1 MNTQMPANYYNRHD
15 PAQHYEQHLFV
26 PGAVQTAEFNELQS
40 HMHDRLR
47 GVADALFRD
56 GDVVRDAR
64 IVVNADT
71 GATTCESGA
80 IYLRGAVR
88 GVAPASLSV
97 PTLGVIAVGIY
108 LRESVVTYLEDPAL
122 RDPAVG
128 TRNYMEP
135 GAARLK
141 VEPVWGWSGDGQAG
155 EFYPVYTVEDGVVR
169 AKEPP
174 PQLDSVT
181 QALARYD
188 RDSAGGSYVVSGLSV
203 AAAADLPGGE
213 QVYTVAEGRA
223 RVAGY
228 GVELTTSRRLV
239 HATAPDLRFID
250 SEPHTST
257 TAGSQRITLDRAPV
271 GEITQVR
278 ITAERTVALT
288 HGGYTGAKD
297 PLPDTSVLSIV
308 SVSQLGTTYIPGSDY
323 KLTAGQVDWSLTGA
337 EPAPG
342 SAYSVTYRYIATVA
356 PSAVDD
362 TGCTVTGAIPDTLV
376 LVSYTQKLPR
386 IDRLCLDQDG
396 AFVWLHGV
404 AADWNPAPPAV
415 PGNLLPLATVRQT
428 WTAERTVVNDGV
440 RTVSMADLAGINQRL
455 DSVMGLIAQQRLES
469 DIHLREAGAK
479 RGLFTDPFRD
489 DSQRDAGIEQ
499 GAAVVGG
506 ELTLPIAASV
516 APMGS
521 DLAQPAT
528 PAFSLVTVLEQ
539 PLRTGEM
546 KVNPYQAFDPLPAV
560 VTLTPAVD
568 RWTDISTSWASPLTE
583 RLTVGSGNASTTS
596 STTQN
601 VLLSSS
607 QRAAETLRPIAV
619 QFNLSGFGPGEAL
632 ASLTFDGLAVTPTA
646 V

>member
-1 MNTQMPANYYNRHD
+1 MNTQMPADYYNRYD
-15 PAQHYEQHLFV
+15 PEKHYEAHLFV

-40 HMHDRLR
+40 RWCDRLR

-128 TRNYMEP
+128 TRNYQEP

-203 AAAADLPGGE
+203 AAAADLPTGE

-308 SVSQLGTTYIPGSDY
+308 SVSQLGTTYTPGSDY

-376 LVSYTQKLPR
+376 LVSYNQKLPR

-396 AFVWLHGV
+396 ALVWLHGV

-428 WTAERTVVNDGV
+428 WTTGRSVVNDGV
-440 RTVSMADLAGINQRL
+440 RTVSMADLDLINRRL
-455 DSVMGLIAQQRLES
+455 DSVMGLVAQQRLES
-469 DIHLREAGAK
+469 EIHLREAGTK
-479 RGLFTDPFRD
+479 KGLFVDPFLD
-489 DSQRDAGIEQ
+489 DSQRDAGLEQ
-499 GAAVVGG
+499 TAAVVGG
-506 ELTLPIAASV
+506 ELTLPITAAV
-516 APMGS
+516 QA
-521 DLAQPAT
+521 LPADIKT
-528 PAFSLVTVLEQ
+528 PTTAAFTLQ
-539 PLRTGEM
+539 PLLQQLARTGSM
-546 KVNPYQAFDPLPAV
+546 PVNPYMAFEPIPAA
-560 VTLTPAVD
+560 VTLSPAVD
-568 RWTDISTSWASPLTE
+568 RWTNVETNWDSAIT
-583 RLTVGSGNASTTS
+583 RRFVVGSGDMASVS
-596 STTQN
+596 SRTDT
-601 VLLSSS
+601 VLLMQS
-607 QRAAETLRPIAV
+607 QSAIETLRPIDV
-619 QFNLSGFGPGEAL
+619 QFELSGFGPNEAL
-632 ASLTFDGLAVTPTA
+632 LSLTFDGLPVTA
-646 V
+646 SAL